1 MTRTFDE
8 IMKTALDTCIKI
20 STQSNEQNLYELV
33 VVECMDIAGC
43 DSGTLYLCRDDGLE
57 FVNTK
62 VLSCN
67 INKGKNGKKI
77 DMPHIPYY
85 TDGEV
90 KNVAAHS
97 ALFGRTINI
106 EDVYDDARYKYG
118 PGRYDDYMD
127 YHSKSMLV
135 IPLKDTENDVTGVLQ
150 LVNCLDEAGNIIPF
164 SAECEK
170 IVEVIARHAAAVL
183 CNLHY
188 VEEIKLSMWS
198 FVQAMSTVIDERT
211 PYNGEHTRKVARYSK
226 RIAERVNVH
235 YYNGD
240 TKEYFDQVRMKNL
253 VFAAMLHDIGK
264 MVVPLSVMN
273 KSTKLGEKLKDIR
286 NRYEQI
292 RLNLKIDL
300 LENRIEN
307 DEYKSKLDYLNEAEN
322 YIKDINKRVEYIDNT
337 GDKIEEIGSLCYVT
351 ENGISIPYLTQDE
364 KECLKIKK
372 GTLTNK
378 ERNIMQSHV
387 EMTEKILD
395 NVHFDKSMALVP
407 KWASAHHEMLD
418 GSGYPKHLKGDEI
431 CFESRILAVVDIYD
445 ALTSADR
452 PYKQPMPV
460 ADAFSILDNMV
471 DSGKLDVTIV
481 TYLKEVVNEGSRY
494 VNGGNI
500 QDII

>member
-1 MTRTFDE
+1 
-8 IMKTALDTCIKI
+8 
-20 STQSNEQNLYELV
+20 
-33 VVECMDIAGC
+33 
-43 DSGTLYLCRDDGLE
+43 
-57 FVNTK
+57 
-62 VLSCN
+62 
-67 INKGKNGKKI
+67 
-77 DMPHIPYY
+77 
-85 TDGEV
+85 
-90 KNVAAHS
+90 
-97 ALFGRTINI
+97 
-106 EDVYDDARYKYG
+106 
-118 PGRYDDYMD
+118 
-127 YHSKSMLV
+127 
-135 IPLKDTENDVTGVLQ
+135 
-150 LVNCLDEAGNIIPF
+150 
-164 SAECEK
+164 
-170 IVEVIARHAAAVL
+170 
-183 CNLHY
+183 
-188 VEEIKLSMWS
+188 
-198 FVQAMSTVIDERT
+198 
-211 PYNGEHTRKVARYSK
+211 
-226 RIAERVNVH
+226 
-235 YYNGD
+235 
-240 TKEYFDQVRMKNL
+240 
-253 VFAAMLHDIGK
+253 MLHDIGK

-494 VNGGNI
+494 VKGGNI